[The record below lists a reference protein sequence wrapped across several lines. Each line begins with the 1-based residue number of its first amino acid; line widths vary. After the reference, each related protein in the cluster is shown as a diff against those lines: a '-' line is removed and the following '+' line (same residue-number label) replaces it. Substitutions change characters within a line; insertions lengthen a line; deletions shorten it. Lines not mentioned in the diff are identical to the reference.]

1 MRKFIVLAAIICI
14 AALNVNAQTEEPES
28 KAQKFFR
35 LTKAADDNP
44 KDWKAQLDAGHFL
57 LDKDSGMYNQS
68 QSEKYFER
76 IYHQATDYNKE
87 VPDSVLREAL
97 TMLRTLASDK
107 KDLDKALFYIDEY
120 FHAYKVGV
128 EISDEYLCSVAF
140 MGMLYS
146 MIKENM
152 AKALMYMTDIRDRVT
167 KNKMSGI
174 EHTDVTTSILYE
186 HIVNQYKES
195 FGDKLI
201 EVTLDGKNY
210 VMIAKDGWNV
220 ERPLLGWMGKT
231 DGDDDAP
238 TLFLGEDGKT
248 YDDIHGD
255 MVYSFFFNK
264 EGIKPQD
271 GTNMRMITVT
281 PERRQQL
288 AEAYHKYMKKSK
300 KSKK

>member
-1 MRKFIVLAAIICI
+1 MRRIATIV
-14 AALNVNAQTEEPES
+14 ALVFGVAFLVNAQTEEPES
-28 KAQKFFR
+28 KIQKYFR

-44 KDWKAQLDAGHFL
+44 KDWKAQLEAGHFL

-87 VPDSVLREAL
+87 IPDSVLREAL
-97 TMLRTLASDK
+97 TMLMTLASDK

-120 FHAYKVGV
+120 FHANKLGV
-128 EISDEYLCSVAF
+128 EISDEYLCSVGF

-146 MIKENM
+146 MIKEDM
-152 AKALMYMTDIRDRVT
+152 AKALMYMLDIRDRVT

-186 HIVNQYKES
+186 HIVNKYKES

-210 VMIAKDGWNV
+210 VMIAKGGWNV
-220 ERPLLGWMGKT
+220 EKPLLGWMGK
-231 DGDDDAP
+231 DDEDAP
-238 TLFLGEDGKT
+238 TLFFGEDGKT

-271 GTNMRMITVT
+271 GTNMRMISVT
-281 PERRQQL
+281 PERRQQMV
-288 AEAYHKYMKKSK
+288 EAYRKYVKKNKNK
-300 KSKK
+300 K